1 MSQPVEFPAGWEVP
15 QHSEFANVS
24 GPPTLAACSM
34 STTEDH
40 GLRSRRWL
48 SLGIPKWHRDARQEI
63 WEKVLLEA
71 IDLGARDVRVGLFS
85 GQHKL
90 VYVTRSKRVTRKALS
105 ETDRRK
111 LLEWA
116 LSICGIS
123 DYGIL
128 TAGESVRT
136 AQHVGRFRI
145 EFSLQVY
152 PPASRHVLRL
162 AIIDISQSSSRP

>member
-1 MSQPVEFPAGWEVP
+1 MA
-15 QHSEFANVS
+15 
-24 GPPTLAACSM
+24 
-34 STTEDH
+34 
-40 GLRSRRWL
+40 SRRT
-48 SLGIPKWHRDARQEI
+48 AQRQS
-63 WEKVLLEA
+63 WQKVLLEA

-105 ETDRRK
+105 ETDRRE

-116 LSICGIS
+116 LSMCGIS

-136 AQHVGRFRI
+136 TQHVGRFRI
-145 EFSLQVY
+145 EFSLQVLS
-152 PPASRHVLRL
+152 ASFAPRAKAGHYRHQPIVVSALTAL
-162 AIIDISQSSSRP
+162 TLDSMMGGACLLDLSSRAIGQIPHVD